1 MNNAAEGPHY
11 PSYNRSGIV
20 LTIGPVGHRHVGK
33 QLRSP
38 HGCEH
43 DGGGH
48 EPARRTSQSGRDRQG
63 FNTLVHS
70 QKPFCRGESRSNQK
84 PVQRGRNK
92 VVDMLAQIEFRP
104 AME

>member
-20 LTIGPVGHRHVGK
+20 LTIGLVDHRHVGK

-48 EPARRTSQSGRDRQG
+48 
-63 FNTLVHS
+63 
-70 QKPFCRGESRSNQK
+70 
-84 PVQRGRNK
+84 
-92 VVDMLAQIEFRP
+92 
-104 AME
+104 